1 MGLRAGRSR
10 LVLPRFD
17 VYWLL
22 PFLIAAAV
30 TGCEQSTKVRRPA
43 GLMYVSGNGQSG
55 IVGQPLP
62 NPLVVKVVDLDG
74 AGIAGEAVTWK
85 VTGGGGR
92 VSADT
97 GVAITTTDQA
107 GQAMVILTLGPT
119 AGINTVSASMFWYT
133 EEFAP
138 VGFTATGLAGA
149 ARQARIRSTAE

>member
-1 MGLRAGRSR
+1 MGLLAGRSR

-17 VYWLL
+17 LYSLL

-43 GLMYVSGNGQSG
+43 GLMYVSGSGQSG

-62 NPLVVKVVDLDG
+62 SPFVVKVVDLDG
-74 AGIAGEAVTWK
+74 AGIPGETVTWK

-97 GVAITTTDQA
+97 GVAITRTDQA
-107 GQAMVILTLGPT
+107 GQTMVTLTLGST
-119 AGINTVSASMFWYT
+119 AGINTVSATLSWYT

-149 ARQARIRSTAE
+149 ARRARIRSAGE